1 LPDFPPIPSVCPV
14 CNGLRRLSAR
24 CPICGQAAE
33 DQGRYN
39 DLFGPYSP
47 YRPIEELSRF
57 NGLPD
62 LALHACAHIAFCRNC
77 AHTFPV
83 YIEEEA
89 Y

>member
-1 LPDFPPIPSVCPV
+1 MPDLPASASVCPV
-14 CNGLRRLSAR
+14 CNGLRTLSAR

-47 YRPIEELSRF
+47 YRPIEDVSRT

-62 LALHACAHIAFCRNC
+62 LTLGACAHVAVCRNC
-77 AHTFPV
+77 AHAFPV
-83 YIEEEA
+83 YIAEEGH
-89 Y
+89 